1 MVKLTDI
8 YKRWGDDAYIQK
20 GDSWMPLTEGY
31 CKGYDLKVKED
42 MLFGKIGEKFTEEL
56 FEGNNKIE
64 IKTERDIWKTTGNIA
79 IEIRCNNRPSG
90 ISTTEAD
97 TWIHLLA
104 YNGIIE
110 GGFLLKVRVIKD
122 MIKKLHKSG
131 SLNIKMGGDNNAS
144 QMVLIPIKEL
154 FPVFERNGSKVKV

>member
-1 MVKLTDI
+1 MIKLIDI
-8 YKRWGDDAYIQK
+8 YNKFEGDVLIEK
-20 GDSWMPLTEGY
+20 GGQFVPLTEGY
-31 CKGYDLKVKED
+31 CKGFDLDLEYGKMGEDFVQKV
-42 MLFGKIGEKFTEEL
+42 M
-56 FEGNNKIE
+56 EGNTKIE
-64 IKTERDIWKTTGNIA
+64 VKTERDIWKTTGNIA

-122 MIKKLHKSG
+122 MIKKLHISG

-144 QMVLIPIKEL
+144 QMVLLPIKEL
-154 FPVFERNGSKVKV
+154 F

>member
-1 MVKLTDI
+1 MMDI
-8 YKRWGDDAYIQK
+8 YNLFGEGALIEKGGD
-20 GDSWMPLTEGY
+20 WVPLTEGY
-31 CKGYDLKVKED
+31 CKGFDLDLE
-42 MLFGKIGEKFTEEL
+42 FGKMGEEFTQKV
-56 FEGNNKIE
+56 FEGNAKVE
-64 IKTERDIWKTTGNIA
+64 VKTERDIWKTTGNIA
-79 IEIRCNNRPSG
+79 IEIRCNGRPSG

-110 GGFLLKVRVIKD
+110 GGFLLKVGVIKD
-122 MIKKLHKSG
+122 MIKKRHKNG
-131 SLNIKMGGDNNAS
+131 NLNIKMGGDNNAS

>member
-1 MVKLTDI
+1 
-8 YKRWGDDAYIQK
+8 
-20 GDSWMPLTEGY
+20 MPLTEGY
-31 CKGYDLKVKED
+31 CKGFDLDLEYGKMGEEFVQKV
-42 MLFGKIGEKFTEEL
+42 M
-56 FEGNNKIE
+56 EGNTKIE
-64 IKTERDIWKTTGNIA
+64 VKTERDIWKTTGNIA
-79 IEIRCNNRPSG
+79 IEIRCNGRPSG

-97 TWIHLLA
+97 TWVHLLA

-144 QMVLIPIKEL
+144 QMVLLPIKEL
-154 FPVFERNGSKVKV
+154 F